1 VIRIVDYIHESGL
14 VPECR
19 GWGRTITESHRI
31 RLDDRGLGFARI
43 ALSSE
48 ENEIGGIFMMGRFL
62 LALIAL
68 VIALLSGHPVFAQ
81 GVTDLRAFE
90 KRCTS
95 CHGNPSVAQAPDGLA
110 LRKLTPEAVYAAIT
124 TGATHAKLAE
134 VSDDEK
140 RMIAGYLGGRK
151 VDAARLTDA
160 KLMSNP
166 CPVNPVIKSLT
177 SEPMWNGWGADLT
190 NARMQSAK
198 AAGLTADDVP
208 KLKLKWAF
216 GLPAAEIM
224 WAQPTI
230 AAGRVFVG
238 ADSGGIYSIDE
249 ESGCVHWSFQ
259 ADAGVRNAITIR
271 AIKGQGA
278 AKYAVYFGDIKANVY
293 AVDAATGKQIWK
305 TKVEDHPAA
314 RITGSPIG
322 YEDRLYVPVSST
334 EERAAG
340 YSTTYPC
347 CSFRGSVAALDAN
360 TGKQIWKT
368 YIIPDAP
375 QPRKK
380 TAAGVQLLG
389 PAGGAIWDTP
399 TLDPAHHALY
409 IGTGD
414 AYTETEQPIK
424 TTDGIMAINMDT
436 GKVLW
441 SAQDTS
447 NDVWLAGCGAQ
458 NTSENCPKD
467 IGPDYD
473 FGSSPILR
481 SLPNGHRIL
490 VAGQKDGIVWAHDPD
505 EQGAV
510 VWKTQLVDKI
520 VRGVITFGGAADEQ
534 NAYFGLSTGGIEA
547 VQLSNGEKKW
557 FAPIQSAQEG
567 RGSGQSAAIT
577 AIPGVIFSGG
587 WDGTLRAFS
596 TSDGHPLWQ
605 YDTMQEVK
613 TVNGIPAKGGSMGA
627 PGPTVAGGML
637 FVGSGYTFGAGA
649 TGNLLLAFSVR

>member
-1 VIRIVDYIHESGL
+1 MMRKFLLFVTL
-14 VPECR
+14 
-19 GWGRTITESHRI
+19 
-31 RLDDRGLGFARI
+31 LGSTL
-43 ALSSE
+43 LSSH
-48 ENEIGGIFMMGRFL
+48 
-62 LALIAL
+62 AA
-68 VIALLSGHPVFAQ
+68 FAQ
-81 GVTDLRAFE
+81 GTTDLRAFE
-90 KRCTS
+90 KRCTT
-95 CHGNPSVAQAPDGLA
+95 CHGNPSVSQAPDGLA

-124 TGATHAKLAE
+124 TGATHAKLSD

-151 VDAARLTDA
+151 VDAAKLTDA

-166 CPVNPVIKSLT
+166 CPANPAIKSLAAD
-177 SEPMWNGWGADLT
+177 PMWNGWGADLT

-198 AAGLTADDVP
+198 AAGLTANDVP

-238 ADSGGIYSIDE
+238 ADSGAVYSIDE
-249 ESGCVHWSFQ
+249 ASGCVHWSFQ

-278 AKYAVYFGDIKANVY
+278 AKFAVYFGDIKANVY
-293 AVDAATGKQIWK
+293 ALDVATGKQIWK

-314 RITGSPIG
+314 RITGSPVA

-340 YSTTYPC
+340 GSTTYPC
-347 CSFRGSVAALDAN
+347 CTFRGSVAALDAN
-360 TGKQIWKT
+360 TGKQVWKT
-368 YIIPDAP
+368 FIIADAP

-380 TAAGVQLLG
+380 TATGVQLWG
-389 PAGGAIWDTP
+389 PAGGAIWNSP

-424 TTDGIMAINMDT
+424 TTDGVMAINMDT

-441 SAQDTS
+441 SAQDTP
-447 NDVWLAGCGAQ
+447 NDVWLAGCNPQ
-458 NTSENCPKD
+458 NPSENCPKD
-467 IGPDYD
+467 IGPDFD
-473 FGSSPILR
+473 FGSSPILQT
-481 SLPNGHRIL
+481 LPNGHRIL
-490 VAGQKDGIVWAHDPD
+490 VAGQKNGIVWAHDPD

-510 VWKTQLVDKI
+510 VWKTQLVEKI
-520 VRGVITFGGAADEQ
+520 VRGLITFGGAADEQ
-534 NAYFGLSTGGIEA
+534 NAYFGLSTGGIVA

-557 FAPIQSAQEG
+557 FAPIESAREG
-567 RGSGQSAAIT
+567 RGNGQSAAIT

-596 TSDGHPLWQ
+596 TVDGHPLWQ
-605 YDTMQEVK
+605 YDTMQDVK
-613 TVNGIPAKGGSMGA
+613 TVNGIPGKGGSMGA

-637 FVGSGYTFGAGA
+637 FVGSGYTFGAGS
-649 TGNLLLAFSVR
+649 TGNLLLAFSAQ